1 MQPKVIQ
8 RIFGLLLM
16 IFSLTML
23 PPVVVGLIYGEG
35 ILHFLKGFVLV
46 LAVGFLVWLPART
59 HRRELKLRDGFVV
72 VVLFWVVLSFSGTVP
87 LYLSPDPAMTLTDA
101 VFESV
106 SGLTTTGATV
116 LVGLDELPRSILFY
130 RQQLQWLGGMG
141 IVVLAVALLPLL
153 GVGGMQLYK
162 AEMSGPIKDNR
173 FTARISETA
182 KALWYIY
189 LGLTVLAMFAYKVLG
204 MTWFDA
210 IGHAFSTVAIGG
222 FSTHDEGFGFYDN
235 PALEGA
241 ATLFMAISGVS
252 FALHFLALRSASLSV
267 YLRSSEF
274 KLYATILVS
283 LVVMYTIGLWA
294 TGTYGSLAEAWRYA
308 SFNAVSYATTTGFS
322 TADVSA
328 WPFFLPVLL
337 VMAAFVGGCAG
348 STAGGIKVLRFLLL
362 IRQGLREL
370 QQLVHPRA
378 VMVVK
383 IGNKP
388 MPDSVISAVW
398 GFFSAY
404 VGVFIVLFLLMMA
417 SGLDQVSAFGAVG
430 ATLTNLGPG
439 LGTVSDNF
447 TAVSDFGK
455 WVAVAAML
463 LGRLEIFT
471 VLVLF
476 TPVFWRR

>member
-322 TADVSA
+322 T
-328 WPFFLPVLL
+328 
-337 VMAAFVGGCAG
+337 
-348 STAGGIKVLRFLLL
+348 
-362 IRQGLREL
+362 
-370 QQLVHPRA
+370 
-378 VMVVK
+378 
-383 IGNKP
+383 
-388 MPDSVISAVW
+388 
-398 GFFSAY
+398 
-404 VGVFIVLFLLMMA
+404 
-417 SGLDQVSAFGAVG
+417 
-430 ATLTNLGPG
+430 
-439 LGTVSDNF
+439 
-447 TAVSDFGK
+447 
-455 WVAVAAML
+455 
-463 LGRLEIFT
+463 
-471 VLVLF
+471 
-476 TPVFWRR
+476 

>member
-222 FSTHDEGFGFYDN
+222 FSTHDEGFGFY
-235 PALEGA
+235 
-241 ATLFMAISGVS
+241 
-252 FALHFLALRSASLSV
+252 
-267 YLRSSEF
+267 
-274 KLYATILVS
+274 
-283 LVVMYTIGLWA
+283 
-294 TGTYGSLAEAWRYA
+294 
-308 SFNAVSYATTTGFS
+308 
-322 TADVSA
+322 
-328 WPFFLPVLL
+328 
-337 VMAAFVGGCAG
+337 
-348 STAGGIKVLRFLLL
+348 
-362 IRQGLREL
+362 
-370 QQLVHPRA
+370 
-378 VMVVK
+378 
-383 IGNKP
+383 
-388 MPDSVISAVW
+388 
-398 GFFSAY
+398 
-404 VGVFIVLFLLMMA
+404 
-417 SGLDQVSAFGAVG
+417 
-430 ATLTNLGPG
+430 
-439 LGTVSDNF
+439 
-447 TAVSDFGK
+447 
-455 WVAVAAML
+455 
-463 LGRLEIFT
+463 
-471 VLVLF
+471 
-476 TPVFWRR
+476 